1 MNSQYMRFVVSMIIA
16 ISAIVMVTFQHAE
29 AKDRILPIPTPIA
42 RPVAPVEMPV
52 WVPVQA
58 EMPPWPP
65 LLQKGKGCRWPCKSF
80 GDPVAR

>member
-1 MNSQYMRFVVSMIIA
+1 MNSQNMRFVVSMIIA

-42 RPVAPVEMPV
+42 RPVAPMEMPV
-52 WVPVQA
+52 WVPVLA

-65 LLQKGKGCRWPCKSF
+65 LLQEDGGCRWSCRGFRKQGTP
-80 GDPVAR
+80 